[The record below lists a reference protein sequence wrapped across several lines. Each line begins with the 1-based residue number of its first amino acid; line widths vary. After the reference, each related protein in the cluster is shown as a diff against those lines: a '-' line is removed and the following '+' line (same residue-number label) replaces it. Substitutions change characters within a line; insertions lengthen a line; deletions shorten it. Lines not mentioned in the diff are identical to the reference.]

1 MSKIRRIS
9 IAFRNETL
17 DKLDKY
23 MREMK
28 LENRSKIVDEA
39 IQLYLSER
47 GLLMREGYIGGAIVI
62 YFEHEVE
69 HELTELQHEYLD
81 VIISNTH
88 VHLDEKNCMEAI
100 LVKGEK
106 SKIKD
111 LISKMER
118 LRDVK
123 VLRFSFFD
131 VS

>member
-23 MREMK
+23 MKEMR

-47 GLLMREGYIGGAIVI
+47 SLLMREGYIGGAIVI
-62 YFEHEVE
+62 YFEHEME

-111 LISKMER
+111 LISKVER
-118 LRDVK
+118 LRGVK

-131 VS
+131 IS